1 MITTSNAAMSFIL
14 ILPRI
19 IRQAL
24 VPLSVLALAWL
35 TGCSTIKLVYNQSDD
50 LLYWW
55 VDAYVDLDADQ
66 KPGTREALSALQRWH
81 RQQQLPEYVALLQ
94 KARSMATQ
102 DITAAQVCSTTEE
115 MKTSFLTLLRQIEPA
130 AARLGTQLKPEQRQ
144 HMRQRYDKTN
154 KEWRS
159 DWLDA
164 SADKR
169 LRYRNKQALNRL
181 EDFYGRLDDPQRE
194 VLSQWLASSAFDAA
208 LNYAERERR
217 QADSLQT
224 LQRMAESGSV
234 NTAQGLLRA
243 WTDRTFHSPNES
255 YRSYNQALWQEN
267 CAGFAKLHNSTT
279 PAQRQRLAETLRGYE
294 TDLKTLI
301 AQK

>member
-1 MITTSNAAMSFIL
+1 M
-14 ILPRI
+14 
-19 IRQAL
+19 AL
-24 VPLSVLALAWL
+24 GVLALVCLSA
-35 TGCSTIKLVYNQSDD
+35 CSTIKLVYNQSDD

-55 VDAYVDLDADQ
+55 VDAYVDLEADQ
-66 KPGTREALSALQRWH
+66 KPNTREALSALQRWH

-94 KARSMATQ
+94 KTRSMALH
-102 DITAAQVCSTTEE
+102 DITPGQVCAVTEE
-115 MKTSFLTLLRQIEPA
+115 MKTSFLGLLRQIEPA
-130 AARLGTQLKPEQRQ
+130 AARLGSQLKPPQRE

-154 KEWRS
+154 QEWRS

-169 LRYRNKQALNRL
+169 LRYRNKQALKRL
-181 EDFYGRLDDPQRE
+181 EDFYGRLDEPQRE
-194 VLSQWLASSAFDAA
+194 VLNLWLASSAFDPAFS
-208 LNYAERERR
+208 YAERERR

-224 LQRMAESGSV
+224 LQRMAESGSP
-234 NTAQGLLRA
+234 NTAQGLLHA
-243 WTDRTFHSPNES
+243 WTERAFHSPNES
-255 YRSYNQALWQEN
+255 YRTYNQALWQEN